1 VVQTRQI
8 VRWLLYTVTAWYGRL
23 ARRLLGR
30 DRLLVGSERR
40 FSALI
45 EAAPDAMVI
54 VDWHGDITLVNAQTE
69 TLFGYRREE
78 LVGRPVTTLV
88 PERHRRQHRE
98 HQRSYM
104 RAAEV
109 RNMGSGLELNGRRK
123 DGSEFPVEVSLSPL
137 VTQAEGFV
145 VSSTIRDVTERKRI
159 EAELTARAQ
168 ALERSNAD
176 LEQFA
181 SVASHDLQAPLRV
194 VAGFVELLRR
204 RYEGRLD
211 EEADEFIR
219 MTLAG
224 VTRMQRLIDDLLTYA
239 RVTRDAQE
247 EAVPID
253 SHAIVT
259 GVLEALSEEIART
272 GAMVVVDRLPLVRST
287 PTQITQLFQ
296 NLIGNAIKFSI
307 TASPQVR
314 VRSERDGGFWRIS
327 VQDNGIGIDPEQGE
341 RIFEMFQ
348 RLHTP
353 EEFSGTGIG
362 LAICKRIVE
371 QHGGQI
377 RATAAPG
384 GGTIMSFTLPATDA
398 S

>member
-1 VVQTRQI
+1 VVRLRQI
-8 VRWLLYTVTAWYGRL
+8 VRRLRYMVMTWYGRL
-23 ARRLLGR
+23 ARRLLRR

-40 FSALI
+40 FEALI

-54 VDWHGDITLVNAQTE
+54 VDWHCAITLVNAQTE
-69 TLFGYRREE
+69 ALFGYHRDE
-78 LVGRPVTTLV
+78 LVGRPVTTLI
-88 PERHRRQHRE
+88 PERHHQHHRG

-109 RNMGSGLELNGRRK
+109 RPMGAGLELHGRRK

-145 VSSTIRDVTERKRI
+145 VSSTIRDVTDRKRI
-159 EAELTARAQ
+159 EAELIDRAR

-211 EEADEFIR
+211 DEADEFIR

-224 VTRMQRLIDDLLTYA
+224 VTRMQRLIDDLLAYA
-239 RVTRDAQE
+239 SVTRSGRE

-253 SHAIVT
+253 TRAIIAS
-259 GVLEALSEEIART
+259 VLEALSDEIART
-272 GAMVVVDRLPLVRST
+272 GATIAFDGLPTVRST
-287 PTQITQLFQ
+287 ATQLSQLFQ
-296 NLIGNAIKFSI
+296 NLIGNAIKF
-307 TASPQVR
+307 TGGASPQVR
-314 VRSERDGGFWRIS
+314 IWAEREGAFWRLS
-327 VQDNGIGIDPEQGE
+327 VQDNGIGIDPEQRE

-348 RLHTP
+348 RLHTA

-362 LAICKRIVE
+362 LAICKRVVE
-371 QHGGQI
+371 SHGGDI
-377 RATAAPG
+377 GVAVAPG
-384 GGTIMSFTLPATDA
+384 GGTIMSFTLPAADMP
-398 S
+398 